1 MNAIVSRAELY
12 KLVWSE
18 PRTTLAMQF
27 KISDVAIGKH
37 CRRANIPMPPPGY
50 WARKQSGKPV
60 VQPELPLRLPGEKE
74 QVFPGE
80 EKRYGWDSRTENLN
94 EVLSPPVFPDEI
106 ELLVAEAA
114 RRMGR
119 IPACRDLCN
128 PHPGLKRIL
137 EDESHRREVWEK
149 ERFSDYYKPY
159 FDAPNF
165 QRQLRFI
172 NSILWG
178 FDRIGCKGRG
188 YVVEESFHGIGTLHF
203 LRCGVCIGST
213 DVGFGFLETTTRK
226 AVKKASRE
234 SVMTLRISTYSDGD
248 LDWRDQ
254 PGNRLEKQLADII
267 RTMLDVAERSLR
279 LDATRQYERRVE
291 RRQEMLD
298 AIAKERREDEKRRL
312 EAIARHHRA
321 NREALRSLA
330 NEHQAACHVRN
341 FVHAVREHPECTGA
355 NLVTFSEWERKVLE
369 FADSI
374 DPLEQPISNIFSA
387 FKDLPA
393 SLKQSVP
400 TSSTA

>member
-1 MNAIVSRAELY
+1 
-12 KLVWSE
+12 
-18 PRTTLAMQF
+18 
-27 KISDVAIGKH
+27 
-37 CRRANIPMPPPGY
+37 MPPPGY

-393 SLKQSVP
+393 SLKKSVG